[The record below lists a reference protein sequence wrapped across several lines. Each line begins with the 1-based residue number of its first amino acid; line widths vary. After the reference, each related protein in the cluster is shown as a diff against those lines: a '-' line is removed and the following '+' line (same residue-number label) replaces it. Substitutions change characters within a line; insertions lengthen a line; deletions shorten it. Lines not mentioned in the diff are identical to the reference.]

1 MSVNSY
7 CLCHKQI
14 ILHFNYASNTVYM
27 IHGGEN
33 GLGKIA
39 LHFNVVLKVRINKD
53 EFIVLDFE

>member
-1 MSVNSY
+1 
-7 CLCHKQI
+7 
-14 ILHFNYASNTVYM
+14 M